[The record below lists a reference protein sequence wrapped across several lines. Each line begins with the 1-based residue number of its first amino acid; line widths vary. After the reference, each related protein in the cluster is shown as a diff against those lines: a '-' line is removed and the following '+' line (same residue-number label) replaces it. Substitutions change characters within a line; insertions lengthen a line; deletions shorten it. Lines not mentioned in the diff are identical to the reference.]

1 LASHFKRSESLAH
14 GAKRLLQREFDSAVE
29 LLAQADQPLDFRVHE
44 ARKCLKRLRA
54 LLSLVED
61 NVDPEQVT
69 RARACIRAAAH
80 ALADLRSSAAL
91 NETFDALVERYPGSL
106 EAPIID
112 GVRRALTRPTES
124 MDTTQALTA
133 ALDALGRAR
142 DAAQTLDVSGH
153 GWSVVDR
160 GFRRTYARAR
170 KYFSR
175 AHDSRSVDQFH
186 EFRTQ
191 LKRHYYQL
199 ELFSKVWPRLVRA
212 ECRELDR
219 LGERLGEHHDLSLL
233 LPELERKGLEQA
245 AAAELPAL
253 IDRRKRDL
261 ESKVLSRAARLFAEA
276 PRARARR
283 FAGYHAAF
291 RRSRPRKKT

>member
-1 LASHFKRSESLAH
+1 LASHFKRSESLAQ
-14 GAKRLLQREFDSAVE
+14 GAERLIQREFDSAVE
-29 LLAQADQPLDFRVHE
+29 LLARADQPLDYRVHE

-54 LLSLVED
+54 LLALVEE
-61 NVDPEQVT
+61 NLDPEQGKRT
-69 RARACIRAAAH
+69 RTCIRTAAH
-80 ALADLRSSAAL
+80 ALAELRSAAAL

-106 EAPIID
+106 EARIVD
-112 GVRRALTRPTES
+112 GVQRALTRPTES
-124 MDTTQALTA
+124 ADATTALTA
-133 ALDALGRAR
+133 AVDALARAR
-142 DAAQTLDVSGH
+142 DAAQKLDVSGH

-175 AHDSRSVDQFH
+175 ARDSRSVDELH

-191 LKRHYYQL
+191 LKRHFYQL

-233 LPELERKGLEQA
+233 IPELERKGLPPETA
-245 AAAELPAL
+245 ASLPAL
-253 IDRRKRDL
+253 IDRRRGDL
-261 ESKVLSRAARLFAEA
+261 ESKVLSRAARLFAET

-283 FAGYHAAF
+283 FAGYYAAF
-291 RRSRPRKKT
+291 RRRPPHKT

>member
-1 LASHFKRSESLAH
+1 LASHFKRSESLSH
-14 GAKRLLQREFDSAVE
+14 GAERLLQREFDSAVE
-29 LLAQADQPLDFRVHE
+29 LLARAEQPLDYRVHE

-54 LLSLVED
+54 LLALVED
-61 NVDPEQVT
+61 NLDPDQVT
-69 RARACIRAAAH
+69 RSRTCIRAAAH
-80 ALADLRSSAAL
+80 ALAELRSAAAL

-106 EAPIID
+106 EAQIVD
-112 GVRRALTRPTES
+112 GVHRALTRPAES
-124 MDTTQALTA
+124 ADTTTALSA
-133 ALDALGRAR
+133 AVDALGRAR
-142 DAAQTLDVSGH
+142 DAAQKLDVSGH

-160 GFRRTYARAR
+160 GFRRTYSRAR

-175 AHDSRSVDQFH
+175 ARDSRSVDELH

-199 ELFSKVWPRLVRA
+199 ELFTKVWPRLVRA

-233 LPELERKGLEQA
+233 VPELERKGLAPEA
-245 AAAELPAL
+245 VASLPAL
-253 IDRRKRDL
+253 IDRRRRDL
-261 ESKVLSRAARLFAEA
+261 ESKVLSGAARLFAEA

-283 FAGYHAAF
+283 FAGYYAAF
-291 RRSRPRKKT
+291 HRRRPHKT

>member
-14 GAKRLLQREFDSAVE
+14 GAERLLRREFDSAFE
-29 LLAQADQPLDFRVHE
+29 LLARADQPLDYRVHE

-61 NVDPEQVT
+61 SLDPEQVT
-69 RARACIRAAAH
+69 RTRACIRAAAH
-80 ALADLRSSAAL
+80 ALADLRSAAAL

-106 EAPIID
+106 EAPIVD
-112 GVRRALTRPTES
+112 GVHRALTRPSE
-124 MDTTQALTA
+124 TTDATAALTA
-133 ALDALGRAR
+133 AVDALGRAR
-142 DAAQTLDVSGH
+142 EAAQKLDVSGG

-175 AHDSRSVDQFH
+175 AHDSRSAERLH

-233 LPELERKGLEQA
+233 VPELERKGLAPA
-245 AAAELPAL
+245 AAADLPAL
-253 IDRRKRDL
+253 IDRRRRDL
-261 ESKVLSRAARLFAEA
+261 ESMVLSRAARLFAEA
-276 PRARARR
+276 PRARSRR
-283 FAGYHAAF
+283 FAGYYAAF
-291 RRSRPRKKT
+291 HRGPARKT

>member
-1 LASHFKRSESLAH
+1 MASHFKRNESLAQ
-14 GAKRLLQREFDSAVE
+14 GTERLLQREFDSAVE
-29 LLAQADQPLDFRVHE
+29 LLARADQPLDYRVHE

-61 NVDPEQVT
+61 NLDPEQVT
-69 RARACIRAAAH
+69 RARSCIRTAAH
-80 ALADLRSSAAL
+80 ALAELRSAAAL

-106 EAPIID
+106 EAPIVD
-112 GVRRALTRPTES
+112 GVHRALTRPTES
-124 MDTTQALTA
+124 TDTTAALTA
-133 ALDALGRAR
+133 AVDALGRAR
-142 DAAQTLDVSGH
+142 DAAQKLDVSGH

-175 AHDSRSVDQFH
+175 ARDSRSVDELH

-233 LPELERKGLEQA
+233 VPELERKGLAPDA
-245 AAAELPAL
+245 AAALPAL
-253 IDRRKRDL
+253 IDRRRRDL

-283 FAGYHAAF
+283 FAGYYAAF
-291 RRSRPRKKT
+291 HRRAPGKT